1 MDHADHHEEHPMI
14 SYGTYMSVWL
24 ALLILTSL
32 TVAIAGF
39 DLGKYT
45 TAVAMLVAVV
55 KTTLVGLYFMHLRY
69 EPKTFHYMIL
79 VTFIIMVVIVIFT
92 FIDGN
97 RFSYLNHEVKV
108 EAHH

>member
-1 MDHADHHEEHPMI
+1 MDHAEHHEEHPMI
-14 SYGTYMSVWL
+14 GYGTYISIWL
-24 ALLILTSL
+24 ALLILTAL

-45 TAVAMLVAVV
+45 TLVAMVVATV

-69 EPKTFHYMIL
+69 EPKVFHYMIL
-79 VTFIIMVVIVIFT
+79 VTFMIMVVIVIFT

-97 RFSYLNHEVKV
+97 RFSYLSHEVQAEV
-108 EAHH
+108 HH